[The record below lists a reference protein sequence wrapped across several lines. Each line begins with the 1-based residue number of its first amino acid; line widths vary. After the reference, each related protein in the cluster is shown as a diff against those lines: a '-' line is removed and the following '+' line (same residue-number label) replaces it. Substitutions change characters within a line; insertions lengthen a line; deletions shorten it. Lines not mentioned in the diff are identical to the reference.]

1 MCARARACVRA
12 CGFGF
17 VCALVR
23 VCAKVC
29 ACVRVCLF
37 VCVCVC
43 VCMCVYVCV
52 CVCVC
57 VRLRRYCSVVI
68 MCGGAYYG
76 FIIAS
81 IGQVPAQ
88 CRSRVPH

>member
-1 MCARARACVRA
+1 MR
-12 CGFGF
+12 
-17 VCALVR
+17 VR
-23 VCAKVC
+23 VCVSVC
-29 ACVRVCLF
+29 VFVCL
-37 VCVCVC
+37 
-43 VCMCVYVCV
+43 
-52 CVCVC
+52 CVC
-57 VRLRRYCSVVI
+57 VRVRVRVRASRRYCSVVI